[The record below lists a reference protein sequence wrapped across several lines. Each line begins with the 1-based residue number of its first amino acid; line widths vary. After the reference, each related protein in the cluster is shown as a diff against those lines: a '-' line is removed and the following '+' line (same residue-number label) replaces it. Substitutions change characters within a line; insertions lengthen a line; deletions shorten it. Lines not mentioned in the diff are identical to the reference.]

1 MNEQEY
7 GPVNS
12 KVSLGLLDLKAEPP
26 PVRLFLQVLP
36 NLQPTLS
43 LPVWD
48 GLSFYILFWENQ
60 G

>member
-7 GPVNS
+7 GLVNS
-12 KVSLGLLDLKAEPP
+12 KVSLGPLDSNAEPP

-43 LPVWD
+43 LP
-48 GLSFYILFWENQ
+48 I
-60 G
+60 